1 MWALCANATNLRR
14 NCSTGFAR
22 PNIGPTTSA
31 PSQRIRLAES
41 NPFRTEVFCA
51 LIGLIAYMVGT
62 MVLIRLAKVAI
73 IASLAAYAFIVAYDN
88 IIDYQS
94 NYEFVRHV
102 LSMDTTFPGNALM
115 HRAITNENI
124 WRIAYA
130 LIIATEGSTALLLVV
145 GALVLLGRLGAPAEA
160 FNRSKVWAV
169 AGLTV
174 GFGLW
179 FFGFMVIAG
188 EYFAMWQ
195 SKVWN
200 GQDAAFRIAAVILGV
215 LIFVSL
221 PDSDRE

>member
-1 MWALCANATNLRR
+1 
-14 NCSTGFAR
+14 
-22 PNIGPTTSA
+22 
-31 PSQRIRLAES
+31 
-41 NPFRTEVFCA
+41 
-51 LIGLIAYMVGT
+51 MVGT
-62 MVLIRLAKVAI
+62 MVLIRLAKVAM

-115 HRAITNENI
+115 HRAITNENV

-130 LIIATEGSTALLLVV
+130 WIIATEGSTALLLVV
-145 GALVLLGRLGAPAEA
+145 GALVLLGRLGAPAAA

-179 FFGFMVIAG
+179 FFGF
-188 EYFAMWQ
+188 AMWQ

-200 GQDAAFRIAAVILGV
+200 GQDAAFRIATVILGV

>member
-1 MWALCANATNLRR
+1 MI
-14 NCSTGFAR
+14 
-22 PNIGPTTSA
+22 P
-31 PSQRIRLAES
+31 
-41 NPFRTEVFCA
+41 
-51 LIGLIAYMVGT
+51 
-62 MVLIRLAKVAI
+62 IRLAKVAT
-73 IASLAAYAFIVAYDN
+73 IASLAAYAVIVAYDN
-88 IIDYQS
+88 IADYQS

-124 WRIAYA
+124 WSMAYA
-130 LIIATEGSTALLLVV
+130 LIIATEGSAALLLAV

-160 FNRSKVWAV
+160 FNRSKVWAIT
-169 AGLTV
+169 GLTV

-200 GQDAAFRIAAVILGV
+200 GQDAAFRITTVILGV

-221 PDSDRE
+221 PDGDRE

>member
-1 MWALCANATNLRR
+1 
-14 NCSTGFAR
+14 
-22 PNIGPTTSA
+22 
-31 PSQRIRLAES
+31 
-41 NPFRTEVFCA
+41 
-51 LIGLIAYMVGT
+51 MVGI
-62 MVLIRLAKVAI
+62 MVLIRLAKIAMV
-73 IASLAAYAFIVAYDN
+73 ASLAAYAFIVAYDN

-124 WRIAYA
+124 WRTTYA
-130 LIIATEGSTALLLVV
+130 LIIAAEGATAFLLVV
-145 GALVLLGRLGAPAEA
+145 GGLVMLRRLSASAGT

-195 SKVWN
+195 SKTWN
-200 GQDAAFRIAAVILGV
+200 GQETAFRIATVILGV
-215 LIFVSL
+215 LIFVAL
-221 PDSDRE
+221 PDGDRE

>member
-1 MWALCANATNLRR
+1 ML
-14 NCSTGFAR
+14 
-22 PNIGPTTSA
+22 
-31 PSQRIRLAES
+31 
-41 NPFRTEVFCA
+41 
-51 LIGLIAYMVGT
+51 
-62 MVLIRLAKVAI
+62 LIRLAKVAI

-88 IIDYQS
+88 IVDYQS

-115 HRAITNENI
+115 HRAITDENI

-130 LIIATEGSTALLLVV
+130 LIIATEGSTAILLAV
-145 GALVLLGRLGAPAEA
+145 GALVLLGQLRAPAEP
-160 FNRSKVWAV
+160 FNRAKVWAV

-200 GQDAAFRIAAVILGV
+200 GQDAAFRIATVILGV

-221 PDSDRE
+221 PDSDRNSR